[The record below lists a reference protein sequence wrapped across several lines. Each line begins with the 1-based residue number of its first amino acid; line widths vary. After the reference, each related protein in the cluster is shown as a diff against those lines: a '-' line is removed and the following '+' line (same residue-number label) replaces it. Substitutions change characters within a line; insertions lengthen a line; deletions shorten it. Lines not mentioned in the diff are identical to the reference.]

1 MQIGV
6 KVMQNKQ
13 KLILVASLIVLSCL
27 IQGCSTYP
35 SKFKCGDAKGLGC
48 TMLRD
53 VDMQIDSGKIEEA
66 YSEGKKCKGAI
77 CNNRAISDQEL
88 LSLKETNHSAILEEP
103 AKSTVSANI
112 LEF

>member
-1 MQIGV
+1 
-6 KVMQNKQ
+6 MQNKQ
-13 KLILVASLIVLSCL
+13 KPVLVASLIALSCF
-27 IQGCSTYP
+27 IQACSTYP

-66 YSEGKKCKGAI
+66 YSEGKKCKGAH
-77 CNNRAISDQEL
+77 CKNAISDQEF
-88 LSLKETNHSAILEEP
+88 LSLKETNHSAILEEQV
-103 AKSTVSANI
+103 KSTVSDNI